1 MLISGNYAFFFISDV
16 GKLSMLYLD
25 HNNLTTIHKEWFENF
40 HTRWTRE
47 EHGQIFLDPNPW
59 VCDCSSTDFHN
70 FQIDN
75 EFFHDKYSRD
85 EGYVSL
91 GACQYPHT
99 LRGKKFED
107 LTTTDVEGFIC
118 QPPRILAKSEGKVKV
133 EKGEEEMVWVTVD
146 GAPPP
151 MVEFIVRDASVSWN
165 RKTSLSS
172 DTLIFQNH
180 SVQIDDFEQT
190 PLLMENLDEAHNGPA
205 IKHSIRVLDHT
216 IQQLTVIVTVTSTL
230 AQFSDPIHDQFSVRK
245 TFYAFISA

>member
-1 MLISGNYAFFFISDV
+1 MSSDVYECPKIILVSSHIMFISIYPVHCANSSLSDV

-47 EHGQIFLDPNPW
+47 QHGQIFLDPNPW
-59 VCDCSSTDFHN
+59 VCDCSSTDFHK

-91 GACQYPHT
+91 GSCQYPHS

-107 LTTTDVEGFIC
+107 LTMTDVDGFIC
-118 QPPRILAKSEGKVKV
+118 QPPRILGKSEGKVKV

-151 MVEFIVRDASVSWN
+151 MVEFIVRDASVSRN
-165 RKTSLSS
+165 F
-172 DTLIFQNH
+172 I
-180 SVQIDDFEQT
+180 
-190 PLLMENLDEAHNGPA
+190 
-205 IKHSIRVLDHT
+205 
-216 IQQLTVIVTVTSTL
+216 QLTPKKSRKWLALRELTL
-230 AQFSDPIHDQFSVRK
+230 SPSLGIL
-245 TFYAFISA
+245 